1 MPGAGDRCV
10 RICLL
15 ASGSRGNALYIES
28 AESRI
33 LIDAGLSARELTK
46 RLNGIGVRSEDLDAL
61 LVTHEHT
68 DHCQGVGPLSRR
80 YDIPVYLHHETRRA
94 LPKLG
99 RINKL
104 NEFSSGD
111 VFDFKDLRITTFP
124 ITHDAVAPVG
134 YTVETTAGKIGVA
147 TDLGIAT
154 RLVCE
159 RLKGCKALVLESN
172 HDEEMLRDGPYPWA
186 LKQRIRSNH
195 GHLSNM
201 ASAKLLRSLISD
213 GLEAVFLAH
222 LSEENNRPDLAMQS
236 ARATLDSQNLCSPLL
251 VVGSQGQ
258 ASVCFD
264 TNLS

>member
-1 MPGAGDRCV
+1 MPGAGESFV

-33 LIDAGLSARELTK
+33 LIDAGLSARELTR
-46 RLNGIGVRSEDLDAL
+46 RLEGIGVRSEDLDAL

-80 YDIPVYLHHETRRA
+80 YDLPVYLHHETRRA

-99 RINKL
+99 RIGEI
-104 NEFSSGD
+104 NEFASGD

-124 ITHDAVAPVG
+124 ITHDAIAPVG
-134 YTVETTAGKIGVA
+134 YTIETTAGKIGVA

-159 RLKGCKALVLESN
+159 RLKGCRVLVLESN
-172 HDEEMLRDGPYPWA
+172 HDEDMLRDGSYPWH

-195 GHLSNM
+195 GHLSNS
-201 ASAKLLRSLISD
+201 ASAELLRGLVSD
-213 GLEAVFLAH
+213 KLEAVFLAH
-222 LSEENNRPDLAMQS
+222 LSEENNCPDLALQS
-236 ARATLDSQNLCSPLL
+236 ARCVLDSQNVCSPQL
-251 VVGSQGQ
+251 VVGRQDQ
-258 ASVCFD
+258 PTICFD
-264 TNLS
+264 TIIS

>member
-1 MPGAGDRCV
+1 MPGVGECCV

-33 LIDAGLSARELTK
+33 LIDAGLSARELGR
-46 RLNGIGVRSEDLDAL
+46 RLEGIGVCAEDLDAL

-80 YDIPVYLHHETRRA
+80 YDLPVYLHHATRQA

-99 RINKL
+99 RISEL
-104 NEFSSGD
+104 NEFTTGD
-111 VFDFKDLRITTFP
+111 VFDIKDLRITTFP

-134 YTVETTAGKIGVA
+134 YTVETAAGKIGVA
-147 TDLGIAT
+147 TDLGIVT

-159 RLKGCKALVLESN
+159 QLKGSRVLVLESN
-172 HDEEMLRDGPYPWA
+172 HDEEMLRDGPYPWQ

-195 GHLSNM
+195 GHLSNN
-201 ASAKLLRSLISD
+201 ASAELLRSLVSD
-213 GLEAVFLAH
+213 RLEAVFLAH
-222 LSEENNRPDLAMQS
+222 LSEENNCPDLALQ
-236 ARATLDSQNLCSPLL
+236 AAQCALANQNVCSPQL
-251 VVGSQGQ
+251 VVGRQDRST
-258 ASVCFD
+258 VCFD
-264 TNLS
+264 TKLS